1 MEVNSRMGVL
11 RKIGLAIL
19 AYVIL
24 GVIFT
29 ILLLNYII
37 SRNTG
42 NILVDILFLIFQP
55 IVLITNLL
63 YVTFPF
69 LP

>member
-1 MEVNSRMGVL
+1 MGAL
-11 RKIGLAIL
+11 RKIGLVIL

-29 ILLLNYII
+29 VLLLNDII
-37 SRNTG
+37 IRNNG

-63 YVTFPF
+63 YITFPF